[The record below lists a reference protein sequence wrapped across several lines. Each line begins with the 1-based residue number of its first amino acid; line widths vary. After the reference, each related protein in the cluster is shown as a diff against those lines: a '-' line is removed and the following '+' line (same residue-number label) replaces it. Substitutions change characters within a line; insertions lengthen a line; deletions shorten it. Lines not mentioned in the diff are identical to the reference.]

1 MGSFLNKIVTILI
14 VQLVNIR
21 YTGELFGLMRT
32 IKSELNN
39 YSQERRD
46 KNLSRYLNKW
56 GYGNLHFTDIKP
68 MTKAIIREYN
78 KKIHDGK
85 VHKIFLTGGSTGEP
99 LKLLYS
105 RRRAVLRT
113 ASILYYNKLAG
124 YNIGDRYLFIRSK
137 PKSKLFQVL
146 RNEILFVPNDF
157 SKKRIEELSHTLVD
171 KRVKAIIGYPSV
183 IYEIALFLSDRPEI
197 SEKIKITTFISGAEP
212 LDKHVQ
218 DLIKSVLKCNIIDR
232 YSNEENGMIAQQQVY
247 GGDLIVDRFNLYVEV
262 VDPVTFK
269 PVKAGEMGKVLVT
282 DIYSDLA
289 PMIRYDTGDFAV
301 VSEYRDGELYSLKTI
316 NGRIIDQFVSTKG
329 VKFSPLIL
337 GPHIRIPLTE
347 LNFQV
352 QFQFIQK
359 SHNEFT
365 LLLKA
370 ENDSIS
376 TEKLFKVTSG
386 LKKVIGED
394 SIIDL
399 EFVKDIPALKSGKR
413 PLYRNLMSKTDHK
426 QT

>member
-21 YTGELFGLMRT
+21 YTGELFGLMRN

-39 YSQERRD
+39 YSKARRE
-46 KNLSRYLNKW
+46 KNLKNYLEKW
-56 GYGNLHFTDIKP
+56 GYGNELFKDIKP
-68 MTKAIIREYN
+68 MTKADIREYN
-78 KKIHDGK
+78 KKTPDSK
-85 VHKIFLTGGSTGEP
+85 VHKVFLTGGSTGEP

-105 RRRAVLRT
+105 KRRAVLRT

-137 PKSKLFQVL
+137 PKSSLFQIL

-157 SKKRIEELSHTLVD
+157 SNKRIEELSHTLVD
-171 KRVKAIIGYPSV
+171 KRVKVIIGYPSV
-183 IYEIALFLSDRPEI
+183 IYEIALFLSDRPQI

-212 LDKHVQ
+212 LDKHVR

-232 YSNEENGMIAQQQVY
+232 YSNEENGMIAQQHFF

-262 VDPVTFK
+262 VDPVTLI

-282 DIYSDLA
+282 DIYSDLS

-301 VSEYRDGELYSLKTI
+301 VSEYRDGELYSLKNI
-316 NGRIIDQFVSTKG
+316 NGRIIDQFETTKG
-329 VKFSPLIL
+329 VRFSPLIL

-347 LNFQV
+347 LSFQV
-352 QFQFIQK
+352 QFQFIQQ
-359 SHNEFT
+359 SNIQFR

-376 TEKLFKVTSG
+376 KEKLDTVVDG
-386 LKKVIGED
+386 LKKVIGKN
-394 SIIDL
+394 STIDI

-413 PLYRNLMSKTDHK
+413 PLYRNLMGKSIKNV
-426 QT
+426 